1 MNDNWFDEY
10 MFEIAAPSS
19 HLTDPMRAGLGTEPI
34 VLPAWDPMGS
44 LARREAPSSP

>member
-10 MFEIAAPSS
+10 MFEIAAPRD
-19 HLTDPMRAGLGTEPI
+19 HLNEKMVSGLRTEPI

-44 LARREAPSSP
+44 LARSEYDPA